1 MLKVSPHAA
10 YSIRYNR
17 NLYQN
22 WLTGSDMNEALFQR
36 LVSEIKVGKNL
47 PDAIYLHRDA
57 FPALPNELAAFI
69 PAVATA
75 VSLEDDAWNIVKLF
89 KHEFR
94 LSLLYYPEF
103 YSESYPSLKQSLNV
117 NLSKLTHKITRY
129 DDSDNP
135 PILHRKETFI
145 LEDNPHYLHFQSLTQ
160 EGENAGLYENS
171 RLIGFKRSWTNLIER
186 HGYELVDGR
195 LFRCSSVPATIEQG
209 IDRHKTAIVRHE
221 LSAPMKTLVK
231 HGYLEGDFSVFDY
244 GCGRGDDLRELEA
257 HGLDALGWDPNFQPD
272 NDKVNSDIV
281 NLGFVL
287 NVIEDQDER
296 LEALLGAW
304 ELADKVLVVSVML
317 ANETY
322 IAQFKPYKDGIIT
335 SRNTFQKYYAQS
347 EIKAYIERCLQEE
360 AITVAPGIFY
370 VFKDKIEEQLYL
382 QSKYKRHHRWQQ
394 LTSPAPIDSR
404 DKAKLVI
411 TQNQQLFTEFWNTC
425 LELGRVPANEEF
437 EQSEKVRDLVGSH
450 KKVFSLL
457 QELFDTKE
465 FEQAEKSRKED
476 LLLYFA
482 MGLFEKR
489 KPYTQQPESLKRDIK
504 ALFSDYK
511 TVINLAAE
519 LLFAIA
525 DTDLINQQCVKAH
538 LSLPASLLN
547 EGHSLIFHRDYI
559 DDLPLLL
566 RVYVGAGLQMYGEL
580 DEEVDLIKIHIT
592 SGKLTLTAYD
602 DFEKSVPFLVERIKI
617 KMADQD
623 IDFFDYVVEERRPPL
638 LNKHLYMSEEHENY
652 RKQLGFDNRLSKIL
666 QIYTDIEEILTR
678 VEFDVLLEKADKRI
692 SNFTLYNK
700 NN

>member
-1 MLKVSPHAA
+1 
-10 YSIRYNR
+10 
-17 NLYQN
+17 
-22 WLTGSDMNEALFQR
+22 MNEELFKQ
-36 LVSEIKVGKNL
+36 LVSQINLGKHL
-47 PDAIYLHRDA
+47 PDAVYLHRDA
-57 FPALPNELAAFI
+57 FSALPKNLIQFI
-69 PAVATA
+69 PAVAKA
-75 VSLEDDAWNIVKLF
+75 VNLDDDSWNLVKLF
-89 KHEFR
+89 KKEFR
-94 LSLLYYPEF
+94 LSLLHYPNF
-103 YSESYPSLKQSLNV
+103 YNDSYPSLRQSLNIDLTK
-117 NLSKLTHKITRY
+117 LSHKITSY
-129 DDSDNP
+129 EETENP
-135 PILHRKETFI
+135 PILHRKETMI
-145 LEDNPHYLHFQSLTQ
+145 LPESSYYEHFVSITQ

-171 RLIGFKRSWTNLIER
+171 RLIGFKNSWENLIER

-195 LFRCSSVPATIEQG
+195 LFRSSSVQQINDSG

-221 LSAPMKTLVK
+221 LSAPMKSLVK
-231 HGYLEGDFSVFDY
+231 HGYLEGSYSIFDY

-304 ELADKVLVVSVML
+304 ELSDKFLVVSVML
-317 ANETY
+317 ANENY
-322 IAQFKPYKDGIIT
+322 IAQFKPYKDGVIT

-347 EIKAYIERCLQEE
+347 EIKNYIERSLQEE

-382 QSKYKRHHRWQQ
+382 QSKYKRHHKWQQ
-394 LTSPAPIDSR
+394 LTSPEPVESK
-404 DKAKLVI
+404 DKAKLLI
-411 TQNQQLFTEFWNTC
+411 TQNQELFNEFWNVC
-425 LELGRVPANEEF
+425 LELGRIPANDEF
-437 EQSEKVRDLVGSH
+437 EQSDKVRELIGSH
-450 KKVFSLL
+450 KKVFTLL

-465 FEQAEKSRKED
+465 FEQAEKNRKED

-504 ALFSDYK
+504 ALFTDYK
-511 TVINLAAE
+511 TAINLAAE

-525 DTDLINQQCVKAH
+525 DTKLINKQCEKAH
-538 LSLPASLLN
+538 SQLAASLLN

-580 DEEVDLIKIHIT
+580 DDNIDLIKIHIT

-638 LNKHLYMSEEHENY
+638 LNKHLYMPEEHEKY
-652 RKQLGFDNRLSKIL
+652 GKQLSFDKRLAKLMDYEENEETQMSK
-666 QIYTDIEEILTR
+666 
-678 VEFDVLLEKADKRI
+678 VEFEVLLNKHSKQI
-692 SNFTLYNK
+692 KNFVLASTI
-700 NN
+700 